1 MPQTILTICVLSGII
16 ILLIS
21 ILVIYIIYNNKQ
33 KHKQMAIREAK
44 RESAQPDSSFDADKY
59 IIKERLAQ
67 FEAEERA
74 KIEEALRCRRMEI
87 ADEIKDYEAKE
98 REEQAKRLERQKLEA
113 AAQDYLLN
121 SKKEAC
127 ETAIQMYEKRRV
139 EVDEHYKKLWQMA
152 DERYQQRI
160 DKYEEQI
167 NALQLIHSE
176 KQTALEQSL
185 ADKEQLLLTQQAAR
199 LRDAARGLQAQ
210 LEKETAEFVANTQ
223 NLRIAASQELNLIKQ
238 QIEDFKKKQQ
248 VINEE
253 IMRRRQVEEQTDF
266 YRIVLDDSS
275 IDDIQIL
282 LSIRP
287 NLKNRE
293 NLDKLI
299 YDTYISKPVVEM
311 TKRVL
316 KGGAPSGI
324 YKITRLKTGEIY
336 VGKSTDI
343 KKRWTEH
350 AKTAYGVGTIAHS
363 ILHTTI
369 KKDGIENFTFEL
381 LEEVPKDK
389 LTEREKYWIT
399 FYGSKEYGMNMR
411 EG

>member
-1 MPQTILTICVLSGII
+1 MPQTILTFGVFSGII

-21 ILVIYIIYNNKQ
+21 ILVIYIIYNKQ
-33 KHKQMAIREAK
+33 KNK
-44 RESAQPDSSFDADKY
+44 RGSRSETPIGRSPDGISDVDKY
-59 IIKERLAQ
+59 VIKERLAQ

-74 KIEEALRCRRMEI
+74 KIEQALSQRRAEI
-87 ADEIKDYEAKE
+87 DAEVAT
-98 REEQAKRLERQKLEA
+98 LEA
-113 AAQDYLLN
+113 AAR
-121 SKKEAC
+121 
-127 ETAIQMYEKRRV
+127 EKQSQR
-139 EVDEHYKKLWQMA
+139 LA
-152 DERYQQRI
+152 DQQREI
-160 DKYEEQI
+160 DSANLMLEEKKKSVSETI
-167 NALQLIHSE
+167 ALLEASYSE
-176 KQTALEQSL
+176 KQKALEQSL
-185 ADKEQLLLTQQAAR
+185 ADKEQLLLTQQAAV
-199 LRDAARGLQAQ
+199 LKNAATTLKAE
-210 LEKETAEFVANTQ
+210 LDKEVAEHATHTQ
-223 NLRIAASQELNLIKQ
+223 NLRLAAENELNLIKLE
-238 QIEDFKKKQQ
+238 IEDFKKKQQ

-266 YRIVLDDSS
+266 YRIVLDESS

-282 LSIRP
+282 LSIRQ

-399 FYGSKEYGMNMR
+399 FYGSKEYGLNER
-411 EG
+411 NG

>member
-185 ADKEQLLLTQQAAR
+185 ADKEQLLLTQQADR

-253 IMRRRQVEEQTDF
+253 IIRRRQVEEQTDF
-266 YRIVLDDSS
+266 YRIVLDNSS

-381 LEEVPKDK
+381 LEEVSKDK

-399 FYGSKEYGMNMR
+399 FYGSKEYGLNER
-411 EG
+411 NG

>member
-1 MPQTILTICVLSGII
+1 MTPQTILTFGVFSGII

-21 ILVIYIIYNNKQ
+21 ILVIYIIYNRKKNKCGSRSETP
-33 KHKQMAIREAK
+33 IGR
-44 RESAQPDSSFDADKY
+44 SPDGISDVDKY
-59 IIKERLAQ
+59 VIKERLAQ

-74 KIEEALRCRRMEI
+74 KIEQALALRRAEI
-87 ADEIKDYEAKE
+87 DAEVAT
-98 REEQAKRLERQKLEA
+98 LEA
-113 AAQDYLLN
+113 AAREKQSQRLADQQREIDSANLML
-121 SKKEAC
+121 E
-127 ETAIQMYEKRRV
+127 EKRKSV
-139 EVDEHYKKLWQMA
+139 SET
-152 DERYQQRI
+152 I
-160 DKYEEQI
+160 
-167 NALQLIHSE
+167 ALLEASYSE
-176 KQTALEQSL
+176 KQKALEQSL
-185 ADKEQLLLTQQAAR
+185 ADKEQLLLTQQAAV
-199 LRDAARGLQAQ
+199 LKNAATTLKAE
-210 LEKETAEFVANTQ
+210 LDKEVAEHATRTQ
-223 NLRIAASQELNLIKQ
+223 NLRLAAENELNLIKLE
-238 QIEDFKKKQQ
+238 IEDFKKKQQ

-266 YRIVLDDSS
+266 YRIVLDNSS

-282 LSIRP
+282 LSIRQ

-336 VGKSTDI
+336 VGKSTDV

-399 FYGSKEYGMNMR
+399 FYGSKEYGLNER
-411 EG
+411 NG

>member
-1 MPQTILTICVLSGII
+1 MPQTILTFGVFSGII

-21 ILVIYIIYNNKQ
+21 ILVIYIIYNRKKNKRGSRSETP
-33 KHKQMAIREAK
+33 IGR
-44 RESAQPDSSFDADKY
+44 SPDGISDADKY
-59 IIKERLAQ
+59 VIKERLAQ
-67 FEAEERA
+67 FEVEERA
-74 KIEEALRCRRMEI
+74 KIEQALAQRRAEI
-87 ADEIKDYEAKE
+87 DAEVAT
-98 REEQAKRLERQKLEA
+98 LEA
-113 AAQDYLLN
+113 AAR
-121 SKKEAC
+121 
-127 ETAIQMYEKRRV
+127 EKQSQR
-139 EVDEHYKKLWQMA
+139 LA
-152 DERYQQRI
+152 DQQREI
-160 DKYEEQI
+160 DSANLMLEEKKKSVSETI
-167 NALQLIHSE
+167 ALLEASYSE
-176 KQTALEQSL
+176 KQKALEQSL
-185 ADKEQLLLTQQAAR
+185 ADKEQLLLTQQAAV
-199 LRDAARGLQAQ
+199 LKNAATALKAE
-210 LEKETAEFVANTQ
+210 LDKEVAEHATRTQ
-223 NLRIAASQELNLIKQ
+223 NLRLAAENELNLIKLE
-238 QIEDFKKKQQ
+238 IEDFKKKQQ

-266 YRIVLDDSS
+266 YRIVLDESS

-282 LSIRP
+282 LSIRQ

-299 YDTYISKPVVEM
+299 YDTYISKPVNEM
-311 TKRVL
+311 VKRVL
-316 KGGAPSGI
+316 GGRAPSGI

-336 VGKSTDI
+336 VGKSTDV
-343 KKRWTEH
+343 KARFQGH

>member
-1 MPQTILTICVLSGII
+1 MPQTILTFGVFSGII

-21 ILVIYIIYNNKQ
+21 ILVIYIIYNRKKNKRGSRSETP
-33 KHKQMAIREAK
+33 IGR
-44 RESAQPDSSFDADKY
+44 SPDGISDVDKY
-59 IIKERLAQ
+59 VIKEQLAQ
-67 FEAEERA
+67 FEAEKRA
-74 KIEEALRCRRMEI
+74 KIEQALAQRRAEI
-87 ADEIKDYEAKE
+87 DAEVAT
-98 REEQAKRLERQKLEA
+98 LEA
-113 AAQDYLLN
+113 AAR
-121 SKKEAC
+121 
-127 ETAIQMYEKRRV
+127 EKQSQR
-139 EVDEHYKKLWQMA
+139 LA
-152 DERYQQRI
+152 DQQREI
-160 DKYEEQI
+160 DSANLMLEEKKKSVSETI
-167 NALQLIHSE
+167 ALLEASYSE
-176 KQTALEQSL
+176 KQKALEQSL
-185 ADKEQLLLTQQAAR
+185 ADKEQLLLTQQAAV
-199 LRDAARGLQAQ
+199 LKNAATALKAE
-210 LEKETAEFVANTQ
+210 LDKEVAEHATHTQ
-223 NLRIAASQELNLIKQ
+223 NLRLAAENELNLIKLE
-238 QIEDFKKKQQ
+238 IEDFKKKQQ

-253 IMRRRQVEEQTDF
+253 IMRRRQVEEQIDF

-282 LSIRP
+282 LSIRQ

-336 VGKSTDI
+336 VGKSTDV

-350 AKTAYGVGTIAHS
+350 AKTAYGVGSIAHS
-363 ILHTTI
+363 VLHTTI

-399 FYGSKEYGMNMR
+399 FYGSKEYGLNER
-411 EG
+411 NG